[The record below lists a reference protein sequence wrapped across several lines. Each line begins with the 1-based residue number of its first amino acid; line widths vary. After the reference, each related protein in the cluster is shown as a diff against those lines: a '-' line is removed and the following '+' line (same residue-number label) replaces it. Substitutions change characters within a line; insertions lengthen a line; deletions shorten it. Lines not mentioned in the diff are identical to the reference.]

1 MTFGEKLKQAR
12 VAAGLSQEQLSE
24 QIGVSR
30 SAVAKWESDK
40 GMPDIQ
46 NLKVLAQLLNTSIDY
61 LLDDGET
68 LDLSLIRKPV
78 DLSAYG
84 KGIKKAKKDRL
95 MRQQFPN
102 AKIMTLMAEEKLTK
116 GEKVA
121 DGVVFWLTPLLEV
134 IPFAKALNNLDNE
147 FYLVEENGRHQ
158 IVMVTKEWMEI
169 RTLPNTITEKKFEI
183 GNYKFTNCG
192 PITYA

>member
-1 MTFGEKLKQAR
+1 MTFGEKLKRAR

-46 NLKVLAQLLNTSIDY
+46 NMKAIAQLLNTSIDY
-61 LLDDGET
+61 LLDDGSE

-78 DLSAYG
+78 DLSGYG
-84 KGIKKAKKDRL
+84 KGIGKVKKDRL
-95 MRQQFPN
+95 MREQFPN
-102 AKIMTLMAEEKLTK
+102 AKIMTLMAEEKRTK
-116 GEKVA
+116 GEKFV
-121 DGVVFWLTPLLEV
+121 DGLIFWLTPLLEV
-134 IPFAKALNNLDNE
+134 IPLAKALNNIDNE
-147 FYLVEENGRHQ
+147 FYLVEENDRHQ

-169 RTLPNTITEKKFEI
+169 RTLPNKITETKFEI
-183 GNYKFTNCG
+183 GKYKYTNCG